1 MQVDKKE
8 SIKTGEPIPSGAKS
22 EVTGGFPEDI
32 NGMPSTG
39 NFVDKNGEPTE
50 RCPDGS
56 GLDESSGSSSL
67 ASRKLVSEAHAPGN
81 PVKH

>member
-1 MQVDKKE
+1 MMNADSKDPVL
-8 SIKTGEPIPSGAKS
+8 TGEPIPSGAKS

-39 NFVDKNGEPTE
+39 NFVDEDGTPKK

-56 GLDESSGSSSL
+56 GLSPEGEP
-67 ASRKLVSEAHAPGN
+67 AKNAHPA
-81 PVKH
+81 